1 MRKITTVSERCA
13 SIATFRHVSI
23 KLMEMAARWTPIVPE
38 MEAKVMLGRHIWD
51 YAQMADW
58 LGKRT
63 FELRQPE
70 HYTLRPTEAYD
81 ALLVEATEAESTA
94 DRLAA
99 LYDGVL
105 PGLIERYRNYLAASD
120 SILDEPSF
128 VIIERIVQELER
140 QRKEA
145 DELRRELNLEA
156 GSGASIAAR
165 DKAIGN
171 FLAAQVHS

>member
-1 MRKITTVSERCA
+1 MRKITTVKERCDT
-13 SIATFRHVSI
+13 IATFRHISV
-23 KLMEMAARWTPIVPE
+23 KLMEMAARWTPITPE

-70 HYTLRPTEAYD
+70 HYTLAPIADYD
-81 ALLVEATEAESTA
+81 ALLADASKAETTSA
-94 DRLAA
+94 RVAA

-105 PGLIERYRNYLAASD
+105 PGLIERYRSYLAATD
-120 SILDEPSF
+120 PILDEPSF
-128 VIIERIVQELER
+128 VIMGRIVQELER

-145 DELRRELNLEA
+145 NELRREINLGA
-156 GSGASIAAR
+156 GSGAAIAAR
-165 DKAIGN
+165 DKAIGDIIV
-171 FLAAQVHS
+171 AA